1 MPYSQLTS
9 DKMQGFISTMT
20 QRGLALVTVQAV
32 YSIIKAGLKP
42 SGKDDLFDVMLP
54 KYNRQQVEYLS
65 LEEQKRLEDAAKE
78 AGYPLYLAIII
89 GLAGQIFRYISVK

>member
-1 MPYSQLTS
+1 M
-9 DKMQGFISTMT
+9 
-20 QRGLALVTVQAV
+20 VTVQAV